1 MICNNI
7 NTSHSS
13 THCCSKAFLQLFC
26 TLLLILAAI
35 SPVVA
40 GDLAKGEK
48 TYIKCKIC
56 HTVEKDV
63 SKIGPSL
70 YGVYGRK
77 SGTLASFLNYSDAMK
92 AADIVWSDETIR
104 EFLKAPRTY
113 VANTKMLFM
122 GIRNDEEID
131 DLLAYLRSVTGA
143 EASANDSETSD
154 VNTITEDKAVG
165 TVSSEVSSGAT
176 GAD

>member
-7 NTSHSS
+7 NTSHPS
-13 THCCSKAFLQLFC
+13 THCYPKAFLQLFC
-26 TLLLILAAI
+26 TLLLTLAAI

-77 SGTLASFLNYSDAMK
+77 SGTLASFPNYSDAMK
-92 AADIVWSDETIR
+92 SADIVWSDETIR

-113 VANTKMLFM
+113 VANTKMLFI
-122 GIRNDEEID
+122 GIQNDKEID
-131 DLLAYLRSVTGA
+131 DLLAYLKSITGA
-143 EASANDSETSD
+143 EASD